1 MFHLNSS
8 LTITLRIWLKIYA
21 SLMTTVRPLVDLGAR
36 FWIFQAVSMQAMG
49 GLDSLLFLKIAISLL
64 LLIGLM
70 TRGVAV
76 LLLIPVLL
84 AQFGGEPVDGQLF
97 QIVFLVWFIV
107 HGAGSFSAD
116 ALLSSG
122 LTDGAL
128 PIVPSLIRAGAFLE
142 RHGQPIY
149 LAMLRLW
156 MAATWYFLAFLPEIS
171 QRAAPFLPVNTFS
184 NTPLSFAFLGFPLA
198 LLGLAMPTQFALL
211 ALGIFG
217 QQAIG
222 LMSGLEMTGVD
233 PLALFV
239 CALAGF
245 YGGGHLSIDR
255 RVSEWLQ
262 TNILFER
269 RDDHIPDEW
278 PRIVVVG
285 AGFAGLACAA
295 RLARLPVRLTLIDRQ
310 NYHLFQPLL
319 YQVATASLSPADIAI
334 PIRGLF
340 RTDHNVNILLGEVTA
355 VDKDR
360 RQVLMGSRAVPYD
373 WLVVATGARHSYFG
387 RDDWSPFA
395 PGLKRVDDGVQIR
408 GRVLRAF
415 ERAEAAET
423 DEERERLMNFVVI
436 GGGPTGVEMAGAI
449 AEMASHGLRDDFRMI
464 DPASARVMLVHAG
477 DRLLPPFAPEMSA
490 EAQKALERLG
500 VKILLNAR
508 VTGIE
513 AQAVVIGDDR
523 IATETVI
530 WAAGVTAS
538 PAAQWLDVA
547 PGPAG
552 RVVVGDDLSLP
563 GHAEIFVIGDVAASL
578 GWKGKPVPGLAP
590 AAKQA
595 GRYVADLIRASLAG
609 QPKPPGFVYRHQGN
623 LATIGR
629 KSAVVEIGRLK
640 IAGAP
645 AWFLWGAVHVGFL
658 AGVRNRISVISN
670 WMLSYFTL
678 RFGVGLITGGDE
690 FGQG

>member
-1 MFHLNSS
+1 MFHLNKS

-21 SLMTTVRPLVDLGAR
+21 SMMTTVRPLVDLGAR
-36 FWIFQAVSMQAMG
+36 FWLFQAVSMQAMG
-49 GLDSLLFLKIAISLL
+49 GLDSLLLLKIAASIL

-70 TRGVAV
+70 TRGTAV
-76 LLLIPVLL
+76 LLLVPVIL
-84 AQFGGEPVDGQLF
+84 AQFGSDPVDGQLF
-97 QIVFLVWFIV
+97 QIVFLTWFIV
-107 HGAGSFSAD
+107 HGAGSFSLD
-116 ALLSSG
+116 TLLSSG

-149 LAMLRLW
+149 LAVLRLW
-156 MAATWYFLAFLPEIS
+156 LAATWYYLAFLPEVS
-171 QRAAPFLPVNTFS
+171 QSAAPLLPVNTFS
-184 NTPLSFAFLGFPLA
+184 NAPPSFACIGFPLA
-198 LLGLAMPTQFALL
+198 LMGLAMPTQLALL

-222 LMSGLEMTGVD
+222 MMSGLEMTGVD

-245 YGGGHLSIDR
+245 YGGGYLSVDR
-255 RVSEWLQ
+255 TISEWLQ

-269 RDDHIPDEW
+269 RDDHIPEDW
-278 PRIVVVG
+278 PSIVVVG

-295 RLARLPVRLTLIDRQ
+295 RLARLPVKLTVIDRQ

-340 RTDHNVNILLGEVTA
+340 RSDHNVNILLGEVTA
-355 VDKDR
+355 VDKAER
-360 RQVLMGSRAVPYD
+360 RVWMGSRSVPYD
-373 WLVVATGARHSYFG
+373 RLVIATGARHSYFG

-423 DEERERLMNFVVI
+423 DEERERLLNFVVI

-477 DRLLPPFAPEMSA
+477 DRLLPPFAPEMST

-500 VKILLNAR
+500 VEVRLNAR

-513 AQAVVIGDDR
+513 PEAVIIGEDR
-523 IATETVI
+523 IPTETVI

-538 PAAQWLDVA
+538 PAAQWLDIA
-547 PGPAG
+547 PGPSG

-563 GHAEIFVIGDVAASL
+563 GHPEIFVVGDVAASM
-578 GWKGKPVPGLAP
+578 GWNGKPVPGLAP

-595 GRYVADLIRASLAG
+595 GRYVADLIRASLAD

-658 AGVRNRISVISN
+658 AGVRNRISVIAN
-670 WMLSYFTL
+670 WMWSYFTL

-690 FGQG
+690 AEQR

>member
-1 MFHLNSS
+1 MFHLNKS
-8 LTITLRIWLKIYA
+8 LTITLRIWLKVYA

-36 FWIFQAVSMQAMG
+36 FWLFQAVSMQAMS
-49 GLDSLLFLKIAISLL
+49 GLDSLLLLKIVASLL
-64 LLIGLM
+64 LLVGLM

-76 LLLIPVLL
+76 LLLIPVVL
-84 AQFGGEPVDGQLF
+84 AQISGDPVDGQLF
-97 QIVFLVWFIV
+97 QIVFLTWFVV
-107 HGAGSFSAD
+107 HGAGSFSLD
-116 ALLSSG
+116 TVLSSG

-128 PIVPSLIRAGAFLE
+128 PIVPSLIRAGSFLE

-149 LAMLRLW
+149 LAALRLW
-156 MAATWYFLAFLPEIS
+156 MAATWYYLAFLPEIS
-171 QRAAPFLPVNTFS
+171 QSAASILPVNTFS
-184 NTPLSFAFLGFPLA
+184 NTPPSFAFIGFPLA
-198 LLGLAMPTQFALL
+198 LLGLAMPAQLALL

-245 YGGGHLSIDR
+245 YGGGHVSVDR
-255 RVSEWLQ
+255 AVSEWLQ

-269 RDDHIPDEW
+269 RDDHIPEEW

-295 RLARLPVRLTLIDRQ
+295 RLARLPVRLTVIDRQ

-340 RTDHNVNILLGEVTA
+340 RTDHNVTVLLGEVTA
-355 VDKDR
+355 IDKSDGYVR
-360 RQVLMGSRAVPYD
+360 MGSRSVPYD
-373 WLVVATGARHSYFG
+373 WLVIATGARHSYFG

-395 PGLKRVDDGVQIR
+395 PGLKRIDDGVQIR
-408 GRVLRAF
+408 SRVLRAF

-423 DEERERLMNFVVI
+423 DEERERLLNFVVI

-449 AEMASHGLRDDFRMI
+449 AEMASHGLRDDFRLI
-464 DPASARVMLVHAG
+464 DPASARVILVHAG
-477 DRLLPPFAPEMSA
+477 DRLLPPFAPEMSV

-500 VKILLNAR
+500 VEVRLNAR

-513 AQAVVIGDDR
+513 PEAVIVGEDR
-523 IATETVI
+523 IPTETVI

-538 PAAQWLDVA
+538 PAAQWLDVE
-547 PGPAG
+547 PGPSG
-552 RVVVGDDLSLP
+552 RVLVQDDLSLA
-563 GHAEIFVIGDVAASL
+563 GHPEIFVVGDVAASM

-595 GRYVADLIRASLAG
+595 GRYVADLIHASLADL
-609 QPKPPGFVYRHQGN
+609 PKPPGFVYRHQGN

-658 AGVRNRISVISN
+658 AGVRNRISVIAN
-670 WMLSYFTL
+670 WMWSYFTL
-678 RFGVGLITGGDE
+678 RFGVGLITGGDAQE
-690 FGQG
+690 QG